1 MSAAHYLAFDL
12 GASSGRAVLG
22 SFDGSR
28 LALKELHR
36 FTNGPVT
43 LPDGLHW
50 DTPKI
55 FEEIKKGLVACRTA
69 GVTPDALGIDTW
81 GVDYGLLDAKG
92 DLLTLPHHYRDPRT
106 HGMMEEA
113 FTRVPRAEIYTRTG
127 IQFMALN
134 TVYQLLADLK
144 AADAPLTSAASMLL
158 TPNLLNYWLT
168 GVRGAE
174 ESIASTTQ
182 LYDPK
187 RRAWDFE
194 LIERLGLPR
203 RIFPEIVAP
212 GTTVGPLRKE
222 LADELGMSRIPVIA
236 PGCHDTASAVA
247 AVPASGDDW
256 AYISSGTW
264 SLVGIELPAPV
275 CTPEA
280 LAANFTNEAGVSG
293 TTRFH
298 KNVAGLWL
306 VQECQRVWATQ
317 GKNYGHEQL
326 ISMASQARPPLAAL
340 IDPDDDRFSE
350 FGDMPARIR
359 QYCSEHGQPVP
370 ESDGA
375 LVRCVLESLALKY
388 RVVIDSAERI
398 TGKRVKTVHLVG
410 GGVNN
415 ALLCQF
421 TADATGRPVIAG
433 PVEATAAGN
442 VLVQALG
449 QGRVSSLRE
458 IRRVVAGSSEL
469 KRYEPK
475 WAEGWEQALV
485 RFQALGADSSGDA

>member
-1 MSAAHYLAFDL
+1 MPNYLAFDL

-36 FTNGPVT
+36 FTNGPSR
-43 LPDGLHW
+43 LLDNLHW
-50 DTPKI
+50 DTPRL
-55 FEEIKKGLVACRTA
+55 FEELKRGLLACKAA

-81 GVDYGLLDAKG
+81 GVDYGLVSSSGELVG
-92 DLLTLPHHYRDPRT
+92 LPFHYRDPRT
-106 HGMMEEA
+106 HGMMDEA
-113 FTRVPRAEIYTRTG
+113 FKRVARGEIYNRTG

-144 AADAPLTSAASMLL
+144 ASDGRLASAATMLL

-182 LYDPK
+182 LYDPV
-187 RRAWDFE
+187 RRAWDLD
-194 LIERLGLPR
+194 LIRRLGLPEK
-203 RIFPEIVAP
+203 IFPEIVPP
-212 GTTVGPLRKE
+212 GTTVGL
-222 LADELGMSRIPVIA
+222 LAKVLAEELGMARIPVIA

-247 AVPASGDDW
+247 AAPASGSDW

-264 SLVGIELPAPV
+264 SLVGMELAAPV

-317 GKNYGHEQL
+317 GRTYEFDQL
-326 ISMASQARPPLAAL
+326 IALASKAKPFTAF
-340 IDPDDDRFSE
+340 IEPDDERFSE
-350 FGDMPARIR
+350 FGDMPGRIR
-359 QYCSEHGQPVP
+359 QYCSEHNQTPP
-370 ESDGA
+370 DSDGA
-375 LVRCVLESLALKY
+375 IVRCVLESLALKY
-388 RVVIDSAERI
+388 RVVIDLVEEIAGRKVATI
-398 TGKRVKTVHLVG
+398 HLVG

-415 ALLCQF
+415 TLLCQF

-442 VLVQALG
+442 VLVQAMA
-449 QGRVSSLRE
+449 QGKVSSLRE
-458 IRRVVAGSSEL
+458 IRTVVGASTEL
-469 KRYEPK
+469 KRYEPL
-475 WAEGWEQALV
+475 WQQAWPEALV
-485 RFQALGADSSGDA
+485 RFKALADT

>member
-1 MSAAHYLAFDL
+1 MGTSNYLAFDL
-12 GASSGRAVLG
+12 GASSGRGVLG

-28 LALKELHR
+28 LSLKVLHR

-43 LPDGLHW
+43 LPGGLHW

-55 FEEIKKGLVACRTA
+55 FEEIKRGLTACKAA
-69 GVTPDALGIDTW
+69 GVVPDAMGIDTW
-81 GVDYGLLDAKG
+81 GVDYGLVAPTG
-92 DLLTLPHHYRDPRT
+92 ELLGLPHHYRDPRT
-106 HGMMEEA
+106 HEMMEEA
-113 FTRVPRAEIYTRTG
+113 FGRVPRDEIYRRTG

-144 AADAPLTSAASMLL
+144 AGDGRLASAATMLL

-168 GVRGAE
+168 GARGAE

-182 LYDPK
+182 LYDPV

-194 LIERLGLPR
+194 LIERLRLPR

-212 GTTVGPLRKE
+212 GTTVGPLSKE
-222 LADELGMSRIPVIA
+222 VAEELGVARIPVIA

-247 AVPASGDDW
+247 AVPGIGDDW

-264 SLVGIELPAPV
+264 SLVGMELPAPV

-280 LAANFTNEAGVSG
+280 LAANFTNEAGVAG

-306 VQECQRVWATQ
+306 VQECQRVWAAQ
-317 GKNYGHEQL
+317 GNQYDHDQL
-326 ISMASQARPPLAAL
+326 IALATKAKPLAAL
-340 IDPDDDRFSE
+340 IDPDDERFGE

-359 QYCSEHGQPVP
+359 QYCAEHGQGVP
-370 ESDGA
+370 DSDGA
-375 LVRCVLESLALKY
+375 LVRCALESLALKY
-388 RVVIDSAERI
+388 RVVIDLVEKV
-398 TGKRVKTVHLVG
+398 TGRRVRTVHLVG

-415 ALLCQF
+415 TLLCQF
-421 TADATGRPVIAG
+421 TADATGRTVIAG

-442 VLVQALG
+442 VMVQAMG
-449 QGRVSSLRE
+449 QGRVSSLRQ
-458 IRRVVAGSSEL
+458 IREVVGASTEL
-469 KRYEPK
+469 KRYEPL
-475 WAEGWEQALV
+475 WARGWDDALV
-485 RFQALGADSSGDA
+485 KFAALLQQ